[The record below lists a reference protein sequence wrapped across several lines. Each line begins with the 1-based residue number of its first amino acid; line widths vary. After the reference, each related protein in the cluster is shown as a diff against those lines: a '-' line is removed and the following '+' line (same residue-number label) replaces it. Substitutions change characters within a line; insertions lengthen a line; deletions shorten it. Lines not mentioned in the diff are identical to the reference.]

1 MNLFEAIQIIAE
13 NSNLAQTNI
22 SSAVSTNLFPT
33 DVQQENMRFEALLSS
48 IGDGTVATDRNG
60 RVIFMNRAAEDLLGW
75 KFSEIRNKIFVNMI
89 RLENESVNTI
99 PLDSRP
105 MFLALLYRKRLNA
118 REYYYVR
125 KDGVRFP
132 VSITVSPVIV
142 RDTLIGAI
150 EVFQDITKER
160 EVDRA
165 KTEFVSLASHQLRT
179 PLSTIGW
186 CVETLLS
193 GDVGKITKQQKDY
206 LEEIHF
212 AKERMSDLVEALLN
226 VSRLELGTFMIEPEL
241 IDLAALSRS
250 VLQELQPEIAKKQI
264 QIQEHYAEDA
274 KKLSADPNLMRMIF
288 QNLLTNAV
296 RYTREHG
303 AIKVRIHRREAAVLI
318 EIQDNGLGIPANQQS
333 RVFTKLF
340 RADNARTIATDGT
353 GLGLYIV
360 KSILDSSGGKI
371 WFASKEN
378 IGTTF
383 YVALPIRGM
392 QPRGKMVY

>member
-1 MNLFEAIQIIAE
+1 
-13 NSNLAQTNI
+13 
-22 SSAVSTNLFPT
+22 
-33 DVQQENMRFEALLSS
+33 MRYEALLSS

-60 RVIFMNRAAEDLLGW
+60 RIIFMNRAAEDLLGW
-75 KFSEIRNKIFVNMI
+75 KFSEVKNKIFVNII
-89 RLENESVNTI
+89 RLENEAVEPI

-105 MFLALLYRKRLNA
+105 MFLALLYRKRLSV
-118 REYYYVR
+118 REDYYVR

-186 CVETLLS
+186 CAETLLS
-193 GDVGKITKQQKDY
+193 GDVGKITKQQKEY
-206 LEEIHF
+206 IEEIHF

-226 VSRLELGTFMIEPEL
+226 VSRLELGTFMIEPEI
-241 IDLAALSRS
+241 IDLSELSRS

-264 QIQEHYAEDA
+264 RIQESYADDA
-274 KKLSADPNLMRMIF
+274 KKISADPNLMRMIF

-303 AIKVRIHRREAAVLI
+303 TICVRIHQREAAVLI
-318 EIQDNGLGIPANQQS
+318 EVQDNGLGIPEKQQS
-333 RVFTKLF
+333 KVFTKLF
-340 RADNARTIATDGT
+340 RADNARTMATDGT

-383 YVALPIRGM
+383 YVALPAQGM
-392 QPRGKMVY
+392 QPRDGTKRLAT